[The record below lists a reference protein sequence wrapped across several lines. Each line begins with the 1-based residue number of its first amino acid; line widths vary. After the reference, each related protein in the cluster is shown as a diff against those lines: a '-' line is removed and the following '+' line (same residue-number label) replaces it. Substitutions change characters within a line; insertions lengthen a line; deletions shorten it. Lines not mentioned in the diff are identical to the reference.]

1 MFQVKDVDRMGDH
14 IRLVYEYDGDVFSAV
29 CMAEPDSDPANDEAY
44 VVNALYDHLTKM
56 LAAVGAYSTP
66 GSRPV
71 DGL

>member
-1 MFQVKDVDRMGDH
+1 MFQVKDVARVGDG
-14 IRLVYEYDGDVFSAV
+14 IRLVYEYNGELYSTLCA
-29 CMAEPDSDPANDEAY
+29 AAPTSDPADDEVYA
-44 VVNALYDHLTKM
+44 VNALCDHLTKM